1 VSECGPHGRARHSAD
16 RGAATQCRRGMRTL
30 PSSPCAAGRARA
42 GAKVSSCART
52 AQARSICAGVNPC
65 GGPIRIW
72 KWIGV
77 LRVRSR
83 VEFEGLR
90 RDTNMGLR
98 QRGSW
103 PTDGGVASEG
113 RSLRSRRRHR
123 LVYSGG
129 VAAIGLMLVAGCG
142 SDGSSSDAST
152 QSSGGAAAS
161 GAVVQMKN
169 QTLVDSSGM
178 TLYTS
183 DKEARGQ
190 VVCTGPCLNFWTPLT
205 ISGGA
210 PPTVNGV
217 ALTTI
222 KRSDDGKLSSRTRT
236 HRFIRSRSTSRP
248 AT

>member
-1 VSECGPHGRARHSAD
+1 
-16 RGAATQCRRGMRTL
+16 
-30 PSSPCAAGRARA
+30 
-42 GAKVSSCART
+42 
-52 AQARSICAGVNPC
+52 
-65 GGPIRIW
+65 
-72 KWIGV
+72 
-77 LRVRSR
+77 
-83 VEFEGLR
+83 
-90 RDTNMGLR
+90 
-98 QRGSW
+98 
-103 PTDGGVASEG
+103 
-113 RSLRSRRRHR
+113 
-123 LVYSGG
+123 
-129 VAAIGLMLVAGCG
+129 
-142 SDGSSSDAST
+142 
-152 QSSGGAAAS
+152 
-161 GAVVQMKN
+161 MKN

-183 DKEARGQ
+183 GKEASGQ

>member
-129 VAAIGLMLVAGCG
+129 
-142 SDGSSSDAST
+142 SRRSASCW
-152 QSSGGAAAS
+152 SP
-161 GAVVQMKN
+161 AVVAM
-169 QTLVDSSGM
+169 
-178 TLYTS
+178 
-183 DKEARGQ
+183 GQ
-190 VVCTGPCLNFWTPLT
+190 
-205 ISGGA
+205 
-210 PPTVNGV
+210 
-217 ALTTI
+217 ALTRA
-222 KRSDDGKLSSRTRT
+222 RSLREAPR
-236 HRFIRSRSTSRP
+236 HP
-248 AT
+248 ALWFR

>member
-83 VEFEGLR
+83 VEFAGLR
-90 RDTNMGLR
+90 RDTNMGLW

-103 PTDGGVASEG
+103 PLGRRKIQLAYQNAPLYTFTLDKSPGDMNGNTSDNFSLGGKNVTFTWKA
-113 RSLRSRRRHR
+113 
-123 LVYSGG
+123 V
-129 VAAIGLMLVAGCG
+129 
-142 SDGSSSDAST
+142 T
-152 QSSGGAAAS
+152 SGGA
-161 GAVVQMKN
+161 N
-169 QTLVDSSGM
+169 
-178 TLYTS
+178 
-183 DKEARGQ
+183 
-190 VVCTGPCLNFWTPLT
+190 N
-205 ISGGA
+205 A
-210 PPTVNGV
+210 PAQSPHP
-217 ALTTI
+217 A
-222 KRSDDGKLSSRTRT
+222 
-236 HRFIRSRSTSRP
+236 RP
-248 AT
+248 ATATRTVTRWCGAGRS